1 MLGAVVNTQMT
12 TMRNSAVA
20 VAALANNKGQQQQQQ
35 QQQQVV
41 ASNLTEIMRKL
52 QVDYGN
58 YKYTV
63 YRCASK
69 FVALQKIFHTGKI
82 PYKLVLA
89 ILERHGMPGSGGNC
103 NLNLMV
109 PPFQLTSLLHDIYFA
124 CEKLGHFTKTTNY
137 QLETATALLAN
148 FFWNIYDPQR
158 RHSIS
163 LLEIKVTFL
172 LLCKLYS
179 SEHMIADFYSL
190 LADGRIT
197 QCVSRYAFE
206 QLLLTLSKLLSYLG
220 ESKAYGAHN
229 LPAMLEQC
237 FARCHHGVA
246 GLDEQQF
253 HSLWTQTQTRFLIY
267 GNLLALIK
275 RIEDT
280 EHLIHSNSCAGCRS
294 EHIIGIRFKCQVCR
308 DLSLCLPCFA
318 AAATHVA
325 CGKHEASHR
334 MCEVFVED
342 HQPHPRRWTHY
353 LSRLCNWFAYH
364 AHKTQRADAEEEERR
379 GFCNAQESTGTGS
392 VNQPSNATELAPI
405 PAETRSIRSNSTL
418 PMKTPLPEK
427 TINHQQQQAQQQPPQ
442 QELCSLTG
450 LASNA
455 SERMQSIIDRLL
467 LQNTKLETQLQHLAT
482 TSSTQISE
490 FLSAHQSFLLHI
502 IEDMRQL
509 SRASSAAPLI
519 SSTFLN
525 SSTPQRLPLPVGQA
539 MYDIYAPVGANLT
552 HSINGA
558 ELNRSYLE
566 ANKSDYSL
574 SDISLWFDQRRS
586 SMQHQQHQQQ
596 QQQPQQAGM
605 PLGALL
611 EQSVNLDVRDTEMVN
626 FRLLLHKVKEIV
638 EDSYSDNAELSAA
651 TQNLENVLDNI
662 IKGEEQ
668 QRRSSCSASASA
680 SDRSSQRA
688 MS

>member
-1 MLGAVVNTQMT
+1 MLGATINTQMT
-12 TMRNSAVA
+12 TMRKSAAA
-20 VAALANNKGQQQQQQ
+20 VAALANNKGQQAER
-35 QQQQVV
+35 QQQVPQQA
-41 ASNLTEIMRKL
+41 ASNLTEIITKL
-52 QVDYGN
+52 QLDYGN

-69 FVALQKIFHTGKI
+69 FVALQKIFHTSKI

-89 ILERHGMPGSGGNC
+89 ILERHGMPVSSGNC

-109 PPFQLTSLLHDIYFA
+109 PPFQLTSLLHDIYLA
-124 CEKLGHFTKTTNY
+124 CEKLGHFNKTQSY

-148 FFWNIYDPQR
+148 FFWNVYDPQR

-179 SEHMIADFYSL
+179 SEHMVGDFYSL
-190 LADGRIT
+190 LADVKS

-206 QLLLTLSKLLSYLG
+206 QLLHTLSKLLSYLG
-220 ESKAYGAHN
+220 ESKAYGPHN
-229 LPAMLEQC
+229 LQPMMEQC
-237 FARCHHGVA
+237 FARCHHGLA
-246 GLDEQQF
+246 GLNEQQF
-253 HSLWTQTQTRFLIY
+253 HNLWTHTQTRFLIY

-280 EHLIHSNSCAGCRS
+280 EHLIHSNQCASCRI

-318 AAATHVA
+318 AAAHVS
-325 CGKHEASHR
+325 GKHEASHR

-342 HQPHPRRWTHY
+342 QPQPQRWTNY
-353 LSRLCNWFAYH
+353 LSRLCGWFAL
-364 AHKTQRADAEEEERR
+364 AQKTQRAEAEEEERR
-379 GFCNAQESTGTGS
+379 GFCNAQESGAG
-392 VNQPSNATELAPI
+392 VCQPNNATELTPI
-405 PAETRSIRSNSTL
+405 PAETRSIRSSSTL
-418 PMKTPLPEK
+418 RLKAPPNEK
-427 TINHQQQQAQQQPPQ
+427 PQQPQPQPQHQPPPQ

-455 SERMQSIIDRLL
+455 SERLQSIIDRLL
-467 LQNTKLETQLQHLAT
+467 LQNAKLETQLQLLSS
-482 TSSTQISE
+482 TSSAQISE
-490 FLSAHQSFLLHI
+490 FLSAHQSFLLQI

-525 SSTPQRLPLPVGQA
+525 SSTPQRLPLPVA
-539 MYDIYAPVGANLT
+539 PAVYDMYAPVGANLT

-586 SMQHQQHQQQ
+586 SLLPTAGA
-596 QQQPQQAGM
+596 QPAALSLAM

-611 EQSVNLDVRDTEMVN
+611 EQSVNVDMRDTEMVN
-626 FRLLLHKVKEIV
+626 FKLLLNKVKEIV

-662 IKGEEQ
+662 IKSEEQ
-668 QRRSSCSASASA
+668 QRRSSCSA
-680 SDRSSQRA
+680 RSSQRA
-688 MS
+688 VS

>member
-1 MLGAVVNTQMT
+1 MSTAMNTPLT
-12 TMRNSAVA
+12 TLRTSAAAAVA
-20 VAALANNKGQQQQQQ
+20 SLANNKGQQLESKK
-35 QQQQVV
+35 QQQVPQQV
-41 ASNLTEIMRKL
+41 ASNLTEIITKL

-69 FVALQKIFHTGKI
+69 FVALQKIFHTSKI
-82 PYKLVLA
+82 PYKLVMA
-89 ILERHGMPGSGGNC
+89 ILQRHGMPVSSSNC

-124 CEKLGHFTKTTNY
+124 CEKLGHFTKTQSY

-179 SEHMIADFYSL
+179 SEHMVSDFYNM
-190 LADGRIT
+190 LADAKF

-220 ESKAYGAHN
+220 ESKAYGPHN
-229 LPAMLEQC
+229 LQPMLEQS
-237 FARCHHGVA
+237 FARCPHGLA
-246 GLDEQQF
+246 GLSEQQF
-253 HSLWTQTQTRFLIY
+253 HNLWTHTQTRFLIY

-280 EHLIHSNSCAGCRS
+280 EHLIHSNQCAGCRM

-318 AAATHVA
+318 SAVHVS
-325 CGKHEASHR
+325 GKHEPSHR

-342 HQPHPRRWTHY
+342 QPQPKRWTQH
-353 LSRLCNWFAYH
+353 LARLCSWFPYAQ
-364 AHKTQRADAEEEERR
+364 KGQRADAEEEERR
-379 GFCNAQESTGTGS
+379 GFCNAQESGAGIG
-392 VNQPSNATELAPI
+392 QPSNATELAPI

-418 PMKTPLPEK
+418 RLKASPNEK
-427 TINHQQQQAQQQPPQ
+427 PQPQPQTQAQPQLQQQPQ

-450 LASNA
+450 LASSA
-455 SERMQSIIDRLL
+455 SERLQSIIDRVL
-467 LQNTKLETQLQHLAT
+467 LQNVKLEMQLKQLPSA
-482 TSSTQISE
+482 SSAQICD
-490 FLSAHQSFLLHI
+490 FLSAHQSFLLQI

-525 SSTPQRLPLPVGQA
+525 ASTPHRSSPPA
-539 MYDIYAPVGANLT
+539 AKTAYDMYAPVGANLT

-586 SMQHQQHQQQ
+586 SLLPSAANNMQQHQQQ
-596 QQQPQQAGM
+596 QQQQL

-611 EQSVNLDVRDTEMVN
+611 EQSVNVDMRDTEMVN
-626 FRLLLHKVKEIV
+626 FKLLLNKVKEIV

-662 IKGEEQ
+662 IKVEEQ
-668 QRRSSCSASASA
+668 QRRSSCSA
-680 SDRSSQRA
+680 RSSRNF
-688 MS
+688 SEKL

>member
-1 MLGAVVNTQMT
+1 MLSTAVNTQMT
-12 TMRNSAVA
+12 TLRTSAAAVA
-20 VAALANNKGQQQQQQ
+20 SLANNKGQKLESKT
-35 QQQQVV
+35 QQVPQQV
-41 ASNLTEIMRKL
+41 ASNLTEIITKL
-52 QVDYGN
+52 QLDYGN

-69 FVALQKIFHTGKI
+69 FVALQKIFHTSKI

-89 ILERHGMPGSGGNC
+89 ILERHGMPVSSGNS

-124 CEKLGHFTKTTNY
+124 CEKLGHFTKTQNY
-137 QLETATALLAN
+137 QLDTATALLAN

-179 SEHMIADFYSL
+179 SEHMVGDFYSL
-190 LADGRIT
+190 LVDAKS

-206 QLLLTLSKLLSYLG
+206 QLLHTLSKLLSYLG
-220 ESKAYGAHN
+220 ETKAYGPHN
-229 LPAMLEQC
+229 LQPMLEQS
-237 FARCHHGVA
+237 FARCPHGLA
-246 GLDEQQF
+246 GLSEQQF
-253 HSLWTQTQTRFLIY
+253 HNLWSHTQTRFLIY

-280 EHLIHSNSCAGCRS
+280 EHLIHSNQCAGCRL

-308 DLSLCLPCFA
+308 DVSLCLPCFA
-318 AAATHVA
+318 SAVHVS
-325 CGKHEASHR
+325 GKHEPSHR

-342 HQPHPRRWTHY
+342 QPQPKRWTHY
-353 LSRLCNWFAYH
+353 LARLCGWFAYTQ
-364 AHKTQRADAEEEERR
+364 KSQRADAEEEERR
-379 GFCNAQESTGTGS
+379 GFCNAQESAAGVG
-392 VNQPSNATELAPI
+392 QPNNATELAPI

-418 PMKTPLPEK
+418 RIKASPNEK
-427 TINHQQQQAQQQPPQ
+427 PQLQQQPQ

-455 SERMQSIIDRLL
+455 SERLQSIIDRVL
-467 LQNTKLETQLQHLAT
+467 LQNAKLETQLQLLSS
-482 TSSTQISE
+482 TSSAQICE
-490 FLSAHQSFLLHI
+490 FLSAHQSFLLQI

-525 SSTPQRLPLPVGQA
+525 ASTPQRVPPA
-539 MYDIYAPVGANLT
+539 PAAPAPYDMYAPVGANLT

-586 SMQHQQHQQQ
+586 SLLPKAASAMQQQ
-596 QQQPQQAGM
+596 QQQQL

-611 EQSVNLDVRDTEMVN
+611 EQSVNVDMRDTEMVN
-626 FRLLLHKVKEIV
+626 FKLLLNKVREIV

-662 IKGEEQ
+662 IKSEEQ
-668 QRRSSCSASASA
+668 QRRSSCSA
-680 SDRSSQRA
+680 RSSQKF
-688 MS
+688 SEKL

>member
-1 MLGAVVNTQMT
+1 MVGSAVNTQMS
-12 TMRNSAVA
+12 TMRNSAAA
-20 VAALANNKGQQQQQQ
+20 VAALANNKGQQAERQ
-35 QQQQVV
+35 QQQQVSSQPQQQV
-41 ASNLTEIMRKL
+41 TSSLTEIMAKL
-52 QVDYGN
+52 QLDYGN

-69 FVALQKIFHTGKI
+69 FIALQKIFHTSKI

-89 ILERHGMPGSGGNC
+89 ILERHGMPASSGNC

-124 CEKLGHFTKTTNY
+124 CEKLGHFTKTPNY
-137 QLETATALLAN
+137 QLDTATGLLAN
-148 FFWNIYDPQR
+148 FFWNIYDPHR

-172 LLCKLYS
+172 LLCKLNS
-179 SEHMIADFYSL
+179 SDHMIGDFYCL
-190 LADGRIT
+190 LADAKS

-206 QLLLTLSKLLSYLG
+206 QLLLTISKLLSYLG
-220 ESKAYGAHN
+220 EGKAYGSHN
-229 LPAMLEQC
+229 LPTMMEQC

-246 GLDEQQF
+246 GLNEQQF
-253 HSLWTQTQTRFLIY
+253 HNLWTHTQTRFLIY
-267 GNLLALIK
+267 GNLLALVK

-280 EHLIHSNSCAGCRS
+280 EHLIHSNHCAGCRI

-308 DLSLCLPCFA
+308 DVSLCLPCFA
-318 AAATHVA
+318 AATPVS
-325 CGKHEASHR
+325 GKHEPSHR

-342 HQPHPRRWTHY
+342 QPAPKRWTHY
-353 LSRLCNWFAYH
+353 LSRLCGWFPYAQ
-364 AHKTQRADAEEEERR
+364 KTQRAEAEEEERR
-379 GFCNAQESTGTGS
+379 GFCNAQESVAGVG
-392 VNQPSNATELAPI
+392 QPNNTTELAPI
-405 PAETRSIRSNSTL
+405 PAETRSIRSNSTVRL
-418 PMKTPLPEK
+418 KSPSNENPT
-427 TINHQQQQAQQQPPQ
+427 TTAQQPQ

-455 SERMQSIIDRLL
+455 SERLQSIIDRVL
-467 LQNTKLETQLQHLAT
+467 LQNAKLETQLKLLST
-482 TSSTQISE
+482 TSSAQISE
-490 FLSAHQSFLLHI
+490 FLSAHQRFLLQI

-509 SRASSAAPLI
+509 SRASSSAAPLI

-525 SSTPQRLPLPVGQA
+525 ASTPQRLSVPVEPA
-539 MYDIYAPVGANLT
+539 VYDMYAPVGANLT

-558 ELNRSYLE
+558 DLNRSYLE

-586 SMQHQQHQQQ
+586 TLL
-596 QQQPQQAGM
+596 QATGTAPMSLPM

-611 EQSVNLDVRDTEMVN
+611 EQSINVDMRDTEMAN
-626 FRLLLHKVKEIV
+626 FKLLLNKVKEIV

-662 IKGEEQ
+662 IKTEEQ
-668 QRRSSCSASASA
+668 QRRSISSAT
-680 SDRSSQRA
+680 SSQRGQQTKA
-688 MS
+688 SL